1 VVEGPIAEDIRVL
14 RDKRNIKWMFQ
25 GGREVALA
33 PDRGL
38 LGADFKVA
46 EWLDKPL
53 AKPKPASVL

>member
-1 VVEGPIAEDIRVL
+1 
-14 RDKRNIKWMFQ
+14 
-25 GGREVALA
+25 VALA